1 MNGSVLHRP
10 SPEAPARPT
19 APNFRRPPALQP
31 PPMRLPRLGLL
42 AACVLLVTP
51 AVAEAQRSHSY
62 QTDFSREELA
72 SRRTR
77 VLDAIGPQAIAI
89 VQGASGQPGFS
100 VFRQSNDFYYLSGVE
115 SAHAYLLLNG
125 RTRRTT
131 LYLPRRDEDRER
143 NEGKV
148 LSVED
153 SLLVIQLTG
162 VEQVRG
168 LERMSQDLVGAD
180 LLRPPAMALHTP
192 LAPMETGNDSRDELL
207 AGQARIAA
215 DPWDGRPAREAHF
228 VRLIRERFPQFE
240 VRDLSPTLDGMRA
253 IKSPAEIALI
263 RRATELAG
271 LGIMEAMRST
281 SPGVFEYH
289 LDAAAK
295 YVHYLNGA
303 RGDGYAS
310 IIGGGTNAFMG
321 HYFRKSDVLR
331 DGDLVLMDYAPDYRY
346 YTSDVTRIWPVN
358 GTFTPAQ
365 AALYEFIVAYRDA
378 LFRHVKPGVTS
389 DQVLD
394 GAAADMK
401 QYLVGRTFASSAH
414 LKAVQEGI
422 VFRGH
427 FQHPVGMAV
436 HDVGRVRGVPL
447 KPGMVFTI
455 DPMIWVPEERLY
467 IRIEDMAL
475 VTADGVENLSGFVPA
490 RIADVQR
497 TIAGPGLV
505 QLHKPVPAQA
515 GPGGQP
521 R

>member
-1 MNGSVLHRP
+1 MRVSH
-10 SPEAPARPT
+10 SPLLAV
-19 APNFRRPPALQP
+19 
-31 PPMRLPRLGLL
+31 GLL
-42 AACVLLVTP
+42 FAAPCVGL
-51 AVAEAQRSHSY
+51 AQAPHPY

-72 SRRTR
+72 SRRSR
-77 VLDAIGPQAIAI
+77 IIDAIGPQGIAI
-89 VQGASGQPGFS
+89 VQGATGEPGFS

-125 RTRRTT
+125 RSRRST
-131 LYLPRRDEDRER
+131 LYLPRRDDDRER
-143 NEGKV
+143 GEGKV

-153 SLLVIQLTG
+153 SLLIIRLAG
-162 VEQVRG
+162 VDRVRG
-168 LERMSQDLVGAD
+168 LEGLSQDLVGAD
-180 LLRPPAMALHTP
+180 LLRPPALTLYTP

-228 VRLIRERFPQFE
+228 VRLVKERFPQFA
-240 VRDLSPTLDGMRA
+240 VRDLSPTLDTMRT
-253 IKSPAEIALI
+253 IKSAAEIALI
-263 RRATELAG
+263 RRATQLAG

-281 SPGVFEYH
+281 AAGVYEYQ

-321 HYFRKSDVLR
+321 HYFRKTDPLR

-365 AALYEFIVAYRDA
+365 AALYDFIVAYRDA
-378 LFRHVKPGVTS
+378 FFRHIRPGVTS
-389 DQVLD
+389 DEVLD
-394 GAAADMK
+394 RAAADMR
-401 QYLVGRTFASSAH
+401 QYLAGKTFASPAH
-414 LKAVQEGI
+414 RRAVEEG
-422 VFRGH
+422 VAFRGH

-455 DPMIWVPEERLY
+455 DPMIWIPEERLY
-467 IRIEDMAL
+467 IRIEDVAL
-475 VTADGVENLSGFVPA
+475 VTADGVENLSGFVPS
-490 RIADVQR
+490 RIAEVQR
-497 TIAGPGLV
+497 TIAEPGMV
-505 QLHKPVPAQA
+505 QMHGPVPPTDAVGKDDPDPA
-515 GPGGQP
+515 RSKGRGAAAPRTGGD
-521 R
+521 RR

>member
-1 MNGSVLHRP
+1 MRP
-10 SPEAPARPT
+10 LTSRLLCLLLVAPAVGAGQT
-19 APNFRRPPALQP
+19 SHGYQSD
-31 PPMRLPRLGLL
+31 
-42 AACVLLVTP
+42 
-51 AVAEAQRSHSY
+51 VA
-62 QTDFSREELA
+62 REELA
-72 SRRTR
+72 ARRAR
-77 VLDAIGPQAIAI
+77 VYDAIGPQGIAI
-89 VQGASGQPGFS
+89 LQGATGEPGFS

-115 SAHAYLLLNG
+115 SAHAYLLLHG
-125 RTRRTT
+125 RTRRST
-131 LYLPRRDEDRER
+131 LYLPRRDDDRER
-143 NEGKV
+143 GEGKV

-153 SLLVIQLTG
+153 SLLLTQLTG
-162 VEQVRG
+162 IEQVRG
-168 LERMSQDLVGAD
+168 LERLSQDLVGAD
-180 LLRPPAMALHTP
+180 LIRPPAMALFTP

-207 AGQARIAA
+207 GGQARVAA
-215 DPWDGRPAREAHF
+215 DPWDGRPTREAHF
-228 VRLIRERFPQFE
+228 VRLIHERFPQFE
-240 VRDLSPTLDGMRA
+240 VRDLSPTLDVMRT

-263 RRATELAG
+263 RRATQLAG

-281 SPGVFEYH
+281 NPGVYEYQ

-303 RGDGYAS
+303 RGDGYAA
-310 IIGGGTNAFMG
+310 IIAGGTNAWMG
-321 HYFRKSDVLR
+321 HYFKKTDVLR

-389 DQVLD
+389 DEVLD
-394 GAAADMK
+394 RAAADMR
-401 QYLVGRTFASSAH
+401 QYLVGKSFASPAH

-447 KPGMVFTI
+447 KAGMVFTI
-455 DPMIWVPEERLY
+455 DPMIWLPEERLY
-467 IRIEDMAL
+467 IRIEDVAL
-475 VTADGVENLSGFVPA
+475 VTEDGVENLSGFVPS

-497 TIAGPGLV
+497 MIAEPGLV
-505 QLHKPVPAQA
+505 QLHKPVPAPV
-515 GPGGQP
+515 GPDGS
-521 R
+521 RR